1 MRMMSFVRVQ
11 IVKVNGVAVVGQALF
26 EAISDPDVPGAS
38 VLLMVRQAHTVTF
51 DDWPFFWC
59 ATPGCVRHFRFDAHL
74 LSMVVQGKFEE
85 VRLRRISTLE
95 VAGRRKLF
103 DNFCDINDR
112 MKKELDHDGVRLV
125 EETMDLWENQLI
137 AQNDRDES
145 ASSSWAV
152 FQETSLGWSGEL
164 FDLLESMH
172 AAISGEMQ
180 DRVSSLQAEPTT
192 EFSRR
197 AAREPVTEFSSRN
210 PVSKGA
216 ERVSSK
222 LDDDRMSLIQ
232 TCDALCLSLD
242 EHLRTKIDRDGEHA
256 ADGAQKSTLGFKY
269 NTATLVI
276 EYLDVGGPAY
286 NSERIFRGD
295 TLLAVGNVQV
305 SKIMAPD
312 AVGALLKGNDVTG
325 SSTTLL
331 LRCTQTSR
339 VKQVSL
345 TRMPAGELGDSLLP
359 PQSGC
364 ILHLCPLALTV
375 PCFSS
380 FFYHCKHLLVCNLSN
395 FLSLPPSTITA
406 GVRMSQI
413 FTCLKDQALDH
424 SDELATRLL
433 DECIELWAAM
443 LKSSARKGHLT
454 IGLNEE

>member
-1 MRMMSFVRVQ
+1 M
-11 IVKVNGVAVVGQALF
+11 A
-26 EAISDPDVPGAS
+26 
-38 VLLMVRQAHTVTF
+38 
-51 DDWPFFWC
+51 
-59 ATPGCVRHFRFDAHL
+59 
-74 LSMVVQGKFEE
+74 VQGKFEE

-112 MKKELDHDGVRLV
+112 MKKELDHDCVRLV

-145 ASSSWAV
+145 ASSSWAA

-164 FDLLESMH
+164 SELLESMH
-172 AAISGEMQ
+172 AAVSGDTQ

-197 AAREPVTEFSSRN
+197 AGREPVTEFSSRS
-210 PVSKGA
+210 PVSKA
-216 ERVSSK
+216 VERVSSK
-222 LDDDRMSLIQ
+222 PYDDTMSLIQ
-232 TCDALCLSLD
+232 TCDALCASLD
-242 EHLRTKIDRDGEHA
+242 EHLRTKIDRDGDVA
-256 ADGAQKSTLGFKY
+256 ADGAQRSTLGFKY

-276 EYLDVGGPAY
+276 EYLDVAGPAY

-295 TLLAVGNVQV
+295 TLLAVGNVPV
-305 SKIMAPD
+305 NKIMAPD

-359 PQSGC
+359 PNPPLSC
-364 ILHLCPLALTV
+364 IFALFL
-375 PCFSS
+375 P
-380 FFYHCKHLLVCNLSN
+380 
-395 FLSLPPSTITA
+395 LSLSLRAPA
-406 GVRMSQI
+406 G
-413 FTCLKDQALDH
+413 L
-424 SDELATRLL
+424 
-433 DECIELWAAM
+433 
-443 LKSSARKGHLT
+443 
-454 IGLNEE
+454 